1 MDKNSQEID
10 AIIRLHNGKYGL
22 VEIIL
27 GAHMADDAAKNL
39 LRFAEKIDT
48 KHAPAPRANS
58 FEGIQSTEEMPLLTD
73 IARTPQIVHP
83 TSYLVHRQTPSAPA
97 PSFLMVLT
105 GVGTYAYRRDDGVL
119 VVPLSTL
126 RP

>member
-73 IARTPQIVHP
+73 IHVYTHQKSRRQAPRAARRANSPNRTSNIVP
-83 TSYLVHRQTPSAPA
+83 RT
-97 PSFLMVLT
+97 
-105 GVGTYAYRRDDGVL
+105 
-119 VVPLSTL
+119 
-126 RP
+126 

>member
-73 IARTPQIVHP
+73 IHVYTHQKITTTSAPSRTARELPKSYIQHR
-83 TSYLVHRQTPSAPA
+83 TSYVGRPRLPPLPPS
-97 PSFLMVLT
+97 
-105 GVGTYAYRRDDGVL
+105 
-119 VVPLSTL
+119 
-126 RP
+126 

>member
-1 MDKNSQEID
+1 MFIHIKNHDDKRPEP
-10 AIIRLHNGKYGL
+10 HG
-22 VEIIL
+22 
-27 GAHMADDAAKNL
+27 
-39 LRFAEKIDT
+39 
-48 KHAPAPRANS
+48 
-58 FEGIQSTEEMPLLTD
+58 
-73 IARTPQIVHP
+73 ARTPQIVHP

-105 GVGTYAYRRDDGVL
+105 SVGTYAYRRDDGVL